1 MDYVVILF
9 LQVVISIATLALIS
23 FGLAIVFGMMR
34 IINLAHGEFLML
46 GGYAAVIATHQG
58 VNLWLAIFVVAPIVV
73 GVLGFFIER
82 LVIRRLYDRMLDT
95 MLATW
100 GISLMLIGAVTV
112 IFGTNMSGIAMPL
125 GSIPI
130 GRFSI
135 GAYNLLIVGVVV
147 ALLLLTWLA
156 LCKTDFGLIARG
168 AMQNRQMAAALGI
181 DPGKTYAITFVIGAA
196 VTGLAGALL
205 APITG
210 VAPTMGALYI
220 AKAFITVISGG
231 AAMLTGTATASTLL
245 GGIDTGVSFAFN
257 PVLGDVALLVAAVIL
272 LRLLPQG
279 ITGRFFRRAL

>member
-1 MDYVVILF
+1 MDYAVILF

-46 GGYAAVIATHQG
+46 GGYAAVIATHRG
-58 VNLWLAIFVVAPIVV
+58 VNLWLAIFVVAPTVV
-73 GVLGFFIER
+73 GVLGFIIER
-82 LVIRRLYDRMLDT
+82 LIIRRLYDRMLDT

-196 VTGLAGALL
+196 VTGLSGALL

-210 VAPTMGALYI
+210 VAPTIGALYI

-231 AAMLTGTATASTLL
+231 AAMLTGTTTASTLL